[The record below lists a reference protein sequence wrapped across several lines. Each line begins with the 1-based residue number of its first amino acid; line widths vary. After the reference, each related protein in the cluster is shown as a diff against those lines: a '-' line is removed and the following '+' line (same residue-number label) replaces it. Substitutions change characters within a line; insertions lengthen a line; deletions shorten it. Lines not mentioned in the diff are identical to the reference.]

1 MPEKDSFIVYR
12 SFYVGLQALKNKD
25 RLQLYD
31 AIFEYALNHVEIDL
45 KPLPKAMFQM
55 IQPQLQANHR
65 KFLNGLKGGQ
75 VTKDLWAKQGQKA
88 GQSKGKVT
96 ANVNVNENVNE
107 NVNKN
112 GGSLVIAGSRINL
125 PLKNGEDV
133 RLDEDYIKQLN
144 KTYPLINVENEL
156 QKMRTWLMSN
166 PNKQKTARGTPR
178 FVSSWLSKIGNS
190 NVKTEMSYADIH
202 KAVLEAKNVRK

>member
-1 MPEKDSFIVYR
+1 MFINKIHVL
-12 SFYVGLQALKNKD
+12 FILVLALIALTITNINIIQK
-25 RLQLYD
+25 
-31 AIFEYALNHVEIDL
+31 EYKLHNIYGA
-45 KPLPKAMFQM
+45 P
-55 IQPQLQANHR
+55 
-65 KFLNGLKGGQ
+65 
-75 VTKDLWAKQGQKA
+75 
-88 GQSKGKVT
+88 
-96 ANVNVNENVNE
+96 
-107 NVNKN
+107 
-112 GGSLVIAGSRINL
+112 AGSRINL

-144 KTYPLINVENEL
+144 KTYPLINIESEL